1 MSKTS
6 AKRLAKKAR
15 EKELFLLFKEFIKG
29 VEELEFFLFKKIK
42 NSKEF
47 KKYISSFEDANFP
60 KLFSDEELKVQ
71 CVYERIKN
79 EI

>member
-1 MSKTS
+1 MN
-6 AKRLAKKAR
+6 KKITKKQIKEAH

-47 KKYISSFEDANFP
+47 KKYISSFEDANSP
-60 KLFSDEELKVQ
+60 KLFSDEELK
-71 CVYERIKN
+71 IA
-79 EI
+79 